1 MAGPGLDDRK
11 SDWILTPKGLHSY
24 GLTDELQRAGHEF
37 LGIAHQT
44 QVPLRAVRFSG
55 EPLTLGP
62 MLPPRLSLHRAFV
75 ADHFHDLPGF
85 VEARHGHNW
94 ELEATVNLEETRP
107 EFAFAQAL
115 DAWVEDIDYTLL
127 NDQPWLQGR
136 NPTAE
141 ALAQWLL
148 EALEEHGF
156 SSVETRI
163 REKANYWAACRREC
177 A

>member
-1 MAGPGLDDRK
+1 
-11 SDWILTPKGLHSY
+11 
-24 GLTDELQRAGHEF
+24 
-37 LGIAHQT
+37 
-44 QVPLRAVRFSG
+44 
-55 EPLTLGP
+55 

-94 ELEATVNLEETRP
+94 ELEATVNLTEGGAEA
-107 EFAFAQAL
+107 AFSEAL
-115 DAWVEDIDYTLL
+115 NAWVKGLDYTLL
-127 NDQPWLQGR
+127 NDQPRLKDR

-148 EALEEHGF
+148 ETLENRGF

-163 REKANYWAACRREC
+163 REKANYWAACHRES